1 MSSFIELTNRL
12 LRRINE
18 VEISPAD
25 FANTRG
31 VQSLAKDAVKA
42 SIARINQA
50 EFEWPFNA
58 VSHTQTLEA
67 GREEYS
73 WPQYFKVADWNSFQ
87 LKKDAELN
95 TNNRKLD
102 FISRDLWYRDY
113 KDADDDA
120 ESAGIGAPVYVFQ
133 SHGNGF
139 GVTPSPDKAYTI
151 QFRYY
156 FNFTEL
162 VNSYDQ
168 TRIPPTYDHVIIDG
182 ALYHMYLYRDNTESA
197 GITLQVF
204 QQGVKEM
211 QSVLINQYDRIRDT
225 RISRVVRAKF

>member
-139 GVTPSPDKAYTI
+139 GVTHRDSSRPTI
-151 QFRYY
+151 
-156 FNFTEL
+156 
-162 VNSYDQ
+162 
-168 TRIPPTYDHVIIDG
+168 HV
-182 ALYHMYLYRDNTESA
+182 
-197 GITLQVF
+197 
-204 QQGVKEM
+204 
-211 QSVLINQYDRIRDT
+211 
-225 RISRVVRAKF
+225 